1 MVRKCHLTFVYTKG
15 PIREQ
20 EIKLEYM
27 NSKQITSVAYFTKC
41 SSNISNCWT
50 ALEVDIDLK
59 VCIIRNHRSSLQGDF
74 DITCTRLPHDL
85 RIGSRSTVRLVQIV
99 NAKISNLN
107 KKEKKTFLLYFRPLW
122 WIFLQEQMKLSWDF
136 QG

>member
-1 MVRKCHLTFVYTKG
+1 MPLNIFNTLCVFTKG

-85 RIGSRSTVRLVQIV
+85 CISSCSTVCLVQIV

-107 KKEKKTFLLYFRPLW
+107 KKEKKKLFYCISGLYGEFSFRS
-122 WIFLQEQMKLSWDF
+122 K
-136 QG
+136 